1 MANNIANKLLIDKL
15 LTLGRFNLENLGGRV
30 DANSVAGADL
40 DASSAPQW
48 SQRPGW
54 LVVGI
59 WSGAPHLGH
68 KVTG

>member
-15 LTLGRFNLENLGGRV
+15 LTLGRFNLENSGGR
-30 DANSVAGADL
+30 AEMDL

-48 SQRPGW
+48 SQRPSW

-59 WSGAPHLGH
+59 WNGTPHLGH
-68 KVTG
+68 KVAG